1 MGSAASKPWLS
12 GRNNKYVINNAFGDE
27 AGYYMEMAIMNRI
40 ESSAIE
46 TEFQWA
52 LVLVE
57 AKYEIEQEAK
67 DCECCET
74 KCHSWDRKFAEWL

>member
-1 MGSAASKPWLS
+1 
-12 GRNNKYVINNAFGDE
+12 
-27 AGYYMEMAIMNRI
+27 MNRI

-52 LVLVE
+52 LLLVE

-74 KCHSWDRKFAEWL
+74 KCHRRDREFADCL